1 MIGDLIMSG
10 SIAPV
15 LALPALFAINCQ
27 CACDFIPVGLGMMEA
42 RTETVQLGTEAVTVS
57 RFLTGWLRIVI
68 ALIFSIGLYA

>member
-1 MIGDLIMSG
+1 
-10 SIAPV
+10 
-15 LALPALFAINCQ
+15 
-27 CACDFIPVGLGMMEA
+27 MMEA